1 LRLLLDTH
9 VAIWAL
15 IKPSLIPM
23 HIREEI
29 DRAPE
34 QVFISSI
41 SIFEIATK
49 FKQKRNDSPPFSGA
63 EAMGYLGE
71 MHFQFLSVT
80 PQHAT
85 VVDQLGLFHKDP
97 FDRLLI
103 AQAISEPMYLISNDA
118 MIALYDCPRIPW
130 Q

>member
-1 LRLLLDTH
+1 MRLLLDTH
-9 VAIWAL
+9 VAIWVL
-15 IKPSLIPM
+15 TKPSLIPA
-23 HIREEI
+23 HIRKEI
-29 DRAPE
+29 DETPE
-34 QVFISSI
+34 DVFISSI

-49 FKQKRNDSPPFSGA
+49 FKLKRNDSPPFNGA
-63 EAMGYLGE
+63 EAAGYFEE

-80 PQHAT
+80 PQHAAT
-85 VVDQLGLFHKDP
+85 VDQLEPFHSDP

-103 AQAISEPMYLISNDA
+103 AQAIAEPMYLISNDA